1 MLPVS
6 LAKRMMKSAHW
17 CRSWKLGVR
26 LSCDRFSFPNLH
38 GREVSAMPTH
48 RPNPRLVKI
57 NRSYTVDEIAKLF
70 GIHKNTVREWIK
82 SGLPVV
88 DNCRPVLI
96 LGSELRK
103 FLELKRTKNKQTC
116 QPCELYCLRCRKP
129 QKPAGNMA
137 DFTPI
142 TDKVGN
148 LIAIC
153 PVCDAI
159 INKRIN
165 MTTLALISTQM
176 DITFTQAPKRIG
188 DSTQPTVNSDF
199 K

>member
-1 MLPVS
+1 
-6 LAKRMMKSAHW
+6 
-17 CRSWKLGVR
+17 
-26 LSCDRFSFPNLH
+26 
-38 GREVSAMPTH
+38 MPTH

-57 NRSYTVDEIAKLF
+57 NRSYSVEEIAALF
-70 GIHKNTVREWIK
+70 GNHKNTVREWIK

-103 FLELKRTKNKQTC
+103 FLERKRTKNKRPC

-153 PVCDAI
+153 PDCDAM
-159 INKRIN
+159 INKRMN
-165 MTTLALISTQM
+165 MAKLTLISTQM
-176 DITFTQAPKRIG
+176 EITFTPALKRLG
-188 DSTQPTVNSDF
+188 DSNQPSLNSDF
-199 K
+199 R

>member
-1 MLPVS
+1 
-6 LAKRMMKSAHW
+6 
-17 CRSWKLGVR
+17 
-26 LSCDRFSFPNLH
+26 
-38 GREVSAMPTH
+38 MPAH
-48 RPNPRLVKI
+48 RPNPRLPKMHHC
-57 NRSYTVDEIAKLF
+57 YTVEEVANLF
-70 GIHKNTVREWIK
+70 GTHKNTVRKWIK
-82 SGLPVV
+82 SGLHVI
-88 DNCRPVLI
+88 DTRRPVLI

-103 FLELKRTKNKQTC
+103 FLELKRAKNKRPC

-137 DFTPI
+137 EFNPT

-148 LIAIC
+148 LLAIC
-153 PVCDAI
+153 PDCDAI

-176 DITFTQAPKRIG
+176 DITFTQALKRIG

>member
-1 MLPVS
+1 
-6 LAKRMMKSAHW
+6 
-17 CRSWKLGVR
+17 
-26 LSCDRFSFPNLH
+26 
-38 GREVSAMPTH
+38 MPTQ

-57 NRSYTVDEIAKLF
+57 HRSYTVEGIADLF
-70 GIHKNTVREWIK
+70 GNHKNTVRGWINND
-82 SGLPVV
+82 GLPVV
-88 DNCRPVLI
+88 DNRRPVLI

-103 FLELKRTKNKQTC
+103 FLELKRTKNKRPC

-129 QKPAGNMA
+129 QMPAGNMA
-137 DFTPI
+137 DFTPD

-148 LIAIC
+148 LTAIC
-153 PVCDAI
+153 PDCNSI

-165 MTTLALISTQM
+165 MTKLALISSQI
-176 DITFTQAPKRIG
+176 DITFMQAPKRIG

>member
-1 MLPVS
+1 
-6 LAKRMMKSAHW
+6 
-17 CRSWKLGVR
+17 
-26 LSCDRFSFPNLH
+26 
-38 GREVSAMPTH
+38 MPTH